1 MENIYHISI
10 WILSGIIIIFS
21 LIPLIRHDYWTFR
34 VFEFPRLQ
42 KWVLNLLI
50 LVSYVSVIGLNSG
63 VDWAFGSLLVLNFLY
78 LSYQIYPFLPVS
90 PKQIQSTSKNQ
101 QSDLSLLISN
111 VYQYNRKFEKLE
123 QLINKEEADLIIML
137 ETDKWWKDKSVES
150 FGERYP
156 YQVLQDQENT
166 YGMLI
171 FSKLTL
177 TDTEVRHIIKKE
189 VPSVVTKVRLE
200 NNKTFKL
207 YALHPEP
214 PVPGENLYSTARDA
228 EILRVGQEVAKE
240 VEPVIVAGDLNDV
253 AWSYSTTLFLKISG
267 LLDPRRG
274 RGFFSTFH
282 AKHPLFRWPLDHIFC
297 SGHFRVAS
305 MKIGKSIGSDHFPV
319 LIKLYLSAIEDDSE
333 ELEVDEDDKETAQEK
348 IEAAL

>member
-1 MENIYHISI
+1 
-10 WILSGIIIIFS
+10 
-21 LIPLIRHDYWTFR
+21 
-34 VFEFPRLQ
+34 
-42 KWVLNLLI
+42 
-50 LVSYVSVIGLNSG
+50 
-63 VDWAFGSLLVLNFLY
+63 
-78 LSYQIYPFLPVS
+78 
-90 PKQIQSTSKNQ
+90 
-101 QSDLSLLISN
+101 
-111 VYQYNRKFEKLE
+111 
-123 QLINKEEADLIIML
+123 ML

-150 FGERYP
+150 FGHRYS
-156 YQVLQDQENT
+156 YQVLEDQENT

-171 FSKLTL
+171 FSKLEL
-177 TDTEVRHIIKKE
+177 TETKVRHIIKKE
-189 VPSVVTKVRLE
+189 IPSVITNVRLK
-200 NNKTFKL
+200 NNKTFRL

-240 VEPVIVAGDLNDV
+240 EMPVIVAGDLNDV

-282 AKHPLFRWPLDHIFC
+282 AKHPLFRWPLDHVFC
-297 SGHFRVAS
+297 SGHFRVVS
-305 MKIGKSIGSDHFPV
+305 MKTCKPVGSDHFPV

-333 ELEVDEDDKETAQEK
+333 ELDVDEEDVETAQEK